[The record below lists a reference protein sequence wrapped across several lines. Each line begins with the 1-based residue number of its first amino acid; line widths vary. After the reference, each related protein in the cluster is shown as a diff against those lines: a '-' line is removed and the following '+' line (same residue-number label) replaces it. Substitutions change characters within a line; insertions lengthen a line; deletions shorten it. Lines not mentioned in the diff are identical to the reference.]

1 MPTIISVLIFI
12 FYYVIN
18 TSGMK
23 MARDGNINMVL
34 GMWVSSMILAPAGAY
49 LTFMANRDA
58 MLFNRDVVVERF
70 RKFFALRV
78 KRHVFRKEVII
89 TPPDWDADIRLA
101 AAVRRDLDAYPGKKR
116 LWLPP
121 NYFAL
126 FFRHRPDT
134 RVKRLADNVEALVE
148 DLNNSISPQILSALG
163 DMPVLYDGGTRSPF
177 AKRRINWV
185 LGALF
190 PLGLVIWMRVWRFR
204 FRLARDLR
212 QLRKALDRLDAAFA
226 EQMPNYVPSNPHDA
240 EEVPTGADTPSAFA
254 EPMSDYAPP
263 APRSAEEAPELS
275 RTASVAAD
283 QMPDYAPPAP
293 SSAEEAPELSDA
305 PGDNH

>member
-1 MPTIISVLIFI
+1 M
-12 FYYVIN
+12 
-18 TSGMK
+18 
-23 MARDGNINMVL
+23 
-34 GMWVSSMILAPAGAY
+34 
-49 LTFMANRDA
+49 
-58 MLFNRDVVVERF
+58 
-70 RKFFALRV
+70 
-78 KRHVFRKEVII
+78 RH
-89 TPPDWDADIRLA
+89 
-101 AAVRRDLDAYPGKKR
+101 DLEAYPGKKR

-134 RVKRLADNVEALVE
+134 RVKRLADNVDTLVE
-148 DLNNSISPQILSALG
+148 DLNNSTSPQILSALG

-226 EQMPNYVPSNPHDA
+226 EQMPNYAPPASHDA
-240 EEVPTGADTPSAFA
+240 EET
-254 EPMSDYAPP
+254 
-263 APRSAEEAPELS
+263 PELS
-275 RTASVAAD
+275 RTASVAAE
-283 QMPDYAPPAP
+283 QMPNYVPSTPCSAGEAPTGADNPSAFAEQTSSCAPPA
-293 SSAEEAPELSDA
+293 SHDAEEAPESSDEQ
-305 PGDNH
+305 GDNL